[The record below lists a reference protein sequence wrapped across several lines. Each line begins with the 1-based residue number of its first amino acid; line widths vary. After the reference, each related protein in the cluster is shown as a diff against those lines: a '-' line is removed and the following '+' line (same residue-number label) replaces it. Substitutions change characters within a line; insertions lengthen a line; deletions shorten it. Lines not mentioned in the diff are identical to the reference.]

1 MLYSIAILFIFGA
14 LLANLFK
21 RLGLPS
27 LVGMLI
33 AGILLGPSVLN
44 LLDGQLLDVSTDLRR
59 IALVIILLRAGLAIN
74 LSDLR
79 KVGRPAVLMSFV
91 PATFEMV
98 GVIIFAPM
106 LLGVSY
112 LEAAIMGAVLG
123 AVSPAVIVPKMLD
136 MMRKGEGTK
145 KGIPQMI
152 MASASFDDLYLITFF
167 SVFLSLSTGDAV
179 TAMSFG
185 RLPISI
191 VMGIVIGASVG
202 YLFNLLYKK
211 FEARTT
217 IKLLTILS
225 VSFLLLTAEDY
236 LGSKMPFSALLAIM
250 VIGIVLLQK
259 NATVAKS
266 LSSQLSSLWIGAEII
281 LFVLIGASLDLGYA
295 VAAGANTI
303 ILILIVLC
311 IRMIGVYMSLIKTE
325 FTTKERLFCMLAY
338 IPKAT
343 VQAAIGG
350 IPLAMGLSCGN
361 AVLTLAVISI
371 LITAPLGAFAI
382 DWGRKKLLIDKVIA
396 ER

>member
-1 MLYSIAILFIFGA
+1 MLYSIALLFIFGA

-21 RLGLPS
+21 RIQLPS

-33 AGILLGPSVLN
+33 AGIILGPSTLN
-44 LLDGQLLDVSTDLRR
+44 LFDDSLLNVSNELRR

-98 GVIIFAPM
+98 GVIILAPL
-106 LLGVSY
+106 LLGVTY

-136 MMRKGEGTK
+136 MMKKGEGTK

-152 MASASFDDLYLITFF
+152 MASASFDDLYLITLF
-167 SVFLSLSTGDAV
+167 SLFLSLSTGDAV
-179 TAMSFG
+179 TTMSFA

-191 VMGIVIGASVG
+191 VMGIVVG
-202 YLFNLLYKK
+202 VGVGFLLHLFYKK
-211 FEARTT
+211 IEARTT
-217 IKLLTILS
+217 VKLLTILS
-225 VSFLLLTAEDY
+225 ISFLLLTAEDY
-236 LGSKMPFSALLAIM
+236 LGSRMPFSALLAIM

-259 NATVAKS
+259 NAPLASK
-266 LSSQLSSLWIGAEII
+266 LSSQLSSVWIAAEMI
-281 LFVLIGASLDLGYA
+281 LFVLIGASLDLEYA
-295 VAAGANTI
+295 VAAGGNTI

-311 IRMIGVYMSLIKTE
+311 IRMAGVYVSLLKTE
-325 FTTKERLFCMLAY
+325 FSTKERLFCMLAY

-350 IPLAMGLSCGN
+350 IPLAMGLPCGN

-371 LITAPLGAFAI
+371 LISAPLGAFAI
-382 DWGRKKLLIDKVIA
+382 DWGRKIII
-396 ER
+396 